1 MRTLGASVEEKSSYK
16 KTTDGEST
24 VSVSYI
30 KAIVDLKADAN
41 YEYRV
46 GDKYLNAYTEYVSLK
61 TVNPNETEVWRFA
74 HVSDSQTL
82 GDESLGGKDSETF
95 FARTLNGIN
104 SNPLNKFI
112 VHTGDIVELS
122 RYESYWR
129 YMIDGNFNYFS
140 TIPTMAVAGNHDTT
154 YKSGEGSGETFK
166 HFNYSMPEQSV
177 GYGFYYSYSYGGV
190 KFIMVNT
197 NDLSTESKLKAD
209 QLKWLENELKQNDE
223 KWTIVSLHNP
233 MYSPGKWGSGPNN
246 VIATQLTVQLRDLFA
261 KYKVDLVLQGHDHV
275 VSKTNPIGVGGQL
288 TRETVETIDG
298 IEYSVNPKGV
308 VYVMNGPAGNQARID
323 IYDHDEALYAYAEGS
338 KTCSWAEFEVGADSI
353 TVYVKNASS
362 DEVSTQKVWGI
373 KKTA

>member
-112 VHTGDIVELS
+112 VHTGDVVEWS

-140 TIPTMAVAGNHDTT
+140 TIPTMAVAGN
-154 YKSGEGSGETFK
+154 
-166 HFNYSMPEQSV
+166 
-177 GYGFYYSYSYGGV
+177 
-190 KFIMVNT
+190 
-197 NDLSTESKLKAD
+197 
-209 QLKWLENELKQNDE
+209 
-223 KWTIVSLHNP
+223 
-233 MYSPGKWGSGPNN
+233 
-246 VIATQLTVQLRDLFA
+246 
-261 KYKVDLVLQGHDHV
+261 
-275 VSKTNPIGVGGQL
+275 
-288 TRETVETIDG
+288 
-298 IEYSVNPKGV
+298 
-308 VYVMNGPAGNQARID
+308 
-323 IYDHDEALYAYAEGS
+323 
-338 KTCSWAEFEVGADSI
+338 
-353 TVYVKNASS
+353 
-362 DEVSTQKVWGI
+362 
-373 KKTA
+373 